1 MNPNTLKLD
10 ADSLITYE
18 SNSQKESFFESILET
33 SHDEIWVCDAMG
45 RTLYCNSAF
54 EKNYGIPRHEML
66 GKTVQF
72 LIDNGYSDQSPI
84 PEVIETKKQVTM
96 MQQTVTGRKLII
108 TATPLLDN
116 RGQLMFIVE
125 NCRDITELESV
136 REEYYRQKD
145 ILERY
150 QSEIDVLRAE
160 RHVGQLDMHSN
171 CTSMDQVIHTIHRIA
186 PTTVSVLLNGESGT
200 GKSEFAKYIHRMSP
214 RKDQAFMTIN
224 CTTIPEALFESELF
238 GHESGSF
245 TGARAK
251 GKKGLIELA
260 DQGTLFLDEIG
271 DVPLKVQVKLLQFLQ
286 DKTFTP
292 VGGSV
297 PKQVDVRIIAA
308 TNRDL
313 NELMAQ
319 KLFREDLYYRLSV
332 VQIVLPPL
340 RERQEDIPQLAGQFL
355 LKYNQEYRYHK
366 TLEPSVL
373 SLFEKYQWPGNIRE
387 LQNLMNQLV
396 VMSQK
401 NQIST
406 DDLPNGLRFDFIS
419 AESDEPVDL
428 DYMLSTFEADL
439 IKRYYSQSMSSYKL
453 AEKLGISQSKANR
466 LIRKYVDLGKDR
478 FKGVK

>member
-1 MNPNTLKLD
+1 MNPNTLKLV
-10 ADSLITYE
+10 ADSLLTHE

-116 RGQLMFIVE
+116 LGQLMFIVE

-150 QSEIDVLRAE
+150 QSEIDLLRAE
-160 RHVGQLDMHSN
+160 RNKGQLEMHST
-171 CTSMDQVIHTIHRIA
+171 CPSMERVLHTINRIA
-186 PTTVSVLLNGESGT
+186 PTSVSVLLNGESGT

-238 GHESGSF
+238 GYESGSF
-245 TGARAK
+245 TGARTK

-313 NELMAQ
+313 DELMAQ

-340 RERQEDIPQLAGQFL
+340 RERKEDIPQLAGQFL
-355 LKYNQEYRYHK
+355 SKYNQEYRYHK
-366 TLEPSVL
+366 TFEPAVL
-373 SLFEKYQWPGNIRE
+373 SLFEKYWWPGNIRE
-387 LQNLMNQLV
+387 LQNLINQLV

-401 NQIST
+401 NQISL
-406 DDLPNGLRFDFIS
+406 DDLPNGLRFDLAS
-419 AESDEPVDL
+419 AKSDEPVDL
-428 DYMLSTFEADL
+428 DYMLATFEADL
-439 IKRYYSQSMSSYKL
+439 IKRYYAQSVSSYKL

-478 FKGVK
+478 FKGVE